1 MDISVS
7 GAALGGLQRY
17 VTLQP
22 LSLKEGSQVSITNHN
37 VNLSAVADFINI
49 HHRGM
54 GSDTQGPHAKRSP
67 PPLYDPIKNV
77 LP

>member
-17 VTLQP
+17 VSITP

-49 HHRGM
+49 HHRGTL
-54 GSDTQGPHAKRSP
+54 GRPTPTHPTSF
-67 PPLYDPIKNV
+67 YEPIKYG
-77 LP
+77 LT